1 MREETKT
8 RIRPIVW
15 AFAAVGAFALFGPIV
30 LSAGL
35 KAYSMLG
42 PDRSKTCT
50 GVTVEE
56 VRGERDEVLERA
68 KAYLTAPGA
77 DFVHEESA
85 ELTGAST
92 SYRAGIEVKPGESYP
107 SAQLPSTREGI
118 QRALDELT
126 VKQSV
131 HWNWESLR
139 EGERYPIRDVQVS
152 RWNEGAYY
160 LQVNDT
166 TCVPVEDG

>member
-1 MREETKT
+1 MREETKA

-15 AFAAVGAFALFGPIV
+15 AFAVVGAFALLGPV
-30 LSAGL
+30 VFWAGL

-42 PDRSKTCT
+42 PDRSETCT

-68 KAYLTAPGA
+68 KTYLTTPGA
-77 DFVHEESA
+77 DFVHGESA
-85 ELTGAST
+85 ELTGAWT
-92 SYRAGIEVKPGESYP
+92 SYRAGIEVKPGESFP
-107 SAQLPSTREGI
+107 GAQLPTTREGI

-131 HWNWESLR
+131 TWDWRSLR
-139 EGERYPIRDVQVS
+139 EGERNPMRSVHAS

-160 LQVNDT
+160 LEVTDT
-166 TCVPVEDG
+166 TCVPVAEE